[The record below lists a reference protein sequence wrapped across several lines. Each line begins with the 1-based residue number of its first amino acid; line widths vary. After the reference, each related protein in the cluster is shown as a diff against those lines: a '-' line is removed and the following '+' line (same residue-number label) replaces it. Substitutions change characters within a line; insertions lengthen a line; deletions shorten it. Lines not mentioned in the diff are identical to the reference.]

1 MFYASFILTTNSFSF
16 LFFFFF
22 FLMIRRPPRST
33 LFPYTTLFRSRL
45 QREIPCC
52 KARQWFRRRVWV
64 QQHLRLPRRRK
75 RSKSQ
80 LGRAL
85 TESAPDFT
93 DREVLSRFVTRPRTQ
108 TALSARVNLCSG

>member
-1 MFYASFILTTNSFSF
+1 FFSS
-16 LFFFFF
+16 
-22 FLMIRRPPRST
+22 RRRHTRWPRDWSSDVCSSD
-33 LFPYTTLFRSRL
+33 L
-45 QREIPCC
+45 
-52 KARQWFRRRVWV
+52 QWFRRRVWV

-108 TALSARVNLCSG
+108 TALSARRSEERRVGTEWSRGGSTYKEGTEL